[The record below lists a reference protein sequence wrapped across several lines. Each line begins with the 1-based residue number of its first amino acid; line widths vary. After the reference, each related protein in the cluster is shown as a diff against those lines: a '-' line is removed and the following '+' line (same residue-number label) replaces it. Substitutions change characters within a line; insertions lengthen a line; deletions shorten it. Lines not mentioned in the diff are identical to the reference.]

1 LHLLQHLAD
10 ALDQVFSAHGPALK
24 AVRDAQRGLP
34 VTQADGRTAVSVPPR
49 TPTPQAQTRAAQ
61 RRARRLATS
70 VQVWTRHREGWSHR
84 VIAQHLGRGRMTVVR
99 SLQAPTVPERNGRS
113 ETRRSLLT
121 PDQENLL
128 TRWHAGCREA
138 RPRFRAIQRHG
149 DPGSDPTVARDV
161 QRLRQAQGL
170 RPRGRRLGPT
180 LPRVVAGRLTP
191 LTTRRATRVVLKPP
205 SPQTDDGTQRLA
217 CLTDQHR
224 A

>member
-99 SLQAPTVPERNGRS
+99 SLQAPTVPERNG
-113 ETRRSLLT
+113 
-121 PDQENLL
+121 
-128 TRWHAGCREA
+128 A
-138 RPRFRAIQRHG
+138 
-149 DPGSDPTVARDV
+149 VARGV
-161 QRLRQAQGL
+161 PGGPATLSGHPTPR
-170 RPRGRRLGPT
+170 RPGERPHRG
-180 LPRVVAGRLTP
+180 A
-191 LTTRRATRVVLKPP
+191 
-205 SPQTDDGTQRLA
+205 
-217 CLTDQHR
+217 
-224 A
+224 